1 MVSQKL
7 FRDDLYYR
15 LTMVEV
21 HLPRLLARKE
31 DLPLLERHFIE
42 AFAAKYKK
50 PVRGITRRAQALLA
64 RYTWP
69 GNVRE
74 LENILGYACM
84 MADRE
89 VIDIRDFPERLCSQ
103 AAEYPSPDETMLPLD
118 ELDRR
123 HAKKVLEQVGGNRV
137 RAAEILGISR
147 ATLYR
152 LLPKNGRG

>member
-1 MVSQKL
+1 
-7 FRDDLYYR
+7 
-15 LTMVEV
+15 MVEI
-21 HLPRLLARKE
+21 HLPRLITRQE

-42 AFAAKYKK
+42 AFAVRYKK
-50 PVRGITRRAQALLA
+50 SVRGITRRAQALLA
-64 RYTWP
+64 RYSWP

-84 MADRE
+84 MTERE
-89 VIDIRDFPERLCSQ
+89 VVDLGDFPERLRMQ
-103 AAEYPSPDETMLPLD
+103 ATEHAGPDESLLSLE

-123 HAKKVLEQVGGNRV
+123 HARKVLDRVGGNRV

-152 LLPKNGRG
+152 LLPKNGDGQFREELPRLREQTTH

>member
-1 MVSQKL
+1 
-7 FRDDLYYR
+7 
-15 LTMVEV
+15 MVEIQ
-21 HLPRLLARKE
+21 LPRLVTRKE

-42 AFAAKYKK
+42 SFAARYKK

-64 RYTWP
+64 RYSWP

-84 MADRE
+84 MTDRE
-89 VIDIRDFPERLCSQ
+89 VIDVRDFPERLRTQ
-103 AAEYPSPDETMLPLD
+103 AVDHAAPDENLLPLD

-123 HAKKVLEQVGGNRV
+123 HARNVLDRVGGNRV

-152 LLPKNGRG
+152 LLPKNAHA